1 MRPGCH
7 QMYIEHRDHRVP
19 IGPMNTEDLFSSDL
33 FCLWAQLLNYFFVW
47 KSVSLVNAVTLPRTC
62 ESLELVI
69 RLATLFLQANTSP
82 LGFQFFFPKIR
93 FLRNQTRIFFLKWPN
108 LSFFLSMSSSFSKKT
123 FLYKFQ
129 LFTPDLF
136 FVQNLLRFFYFAA
149 TRLWIWR
156 L

>member
-1 MRPGCH
+1 M
-7 QMYIEHRDHRVP
+7 
-19 IGPMNTEDLFSSDL
+19 
-33 FCLWAQLLNYFFVW
+33 LNYFFVW

-108 LSFFLSMSSSFSKKT
+108 LSFFLSMSSFFSKKLFYINFSFSHLIY
-123 FLYKFQ
+123 FLSK
-129 LFTPDLF
+129 TF
-136 FVQNLLRFFYFAA
+136 FVFSILLQPGFEFEDSKNI
-149 TRLWIWR
+149 L
-156 L
+156 